1 MRGVD
6 MDSRKLKVGDH
17 VIVDTG
23 INHHRRGRWF
33 VDDSKP
39 VLTGVVVGIGARAAG
54 DLDTQVRVKLDST
67 GAQISAH
74 ALLRYRFQSEGQMVS
89 AHPPAP
95 LPAREG
101 KGGKPPRVG
110 LEKILG
116 AASDLSQGAG

>member
-1 MRGVD
+1 

-74 ALLRYRFQSEGQMVS
+74 APQVS
-89 AHPPAP
+89 
-95 LPAREG
+95 
-101 KGGKPPRVG
+101 
-110 LEKILG
+110 
-116 AASDLSQGAG
+116 LSK